1 MRNRKLFALLTLF
14 SLFPASLI
22 FAQGLVVSTNIDLQ
36 PECWEY
42 HISSSP
48 IINGSENVY
57 ADSLLL
63 LPGKDYQIDY
73 KRGILKL
80 KNFPEA
86 SSLRV
91 DYILVP
97 SSLTQKHY
105 LYEVREPSD
114 SLFTSITP
122 PKPLWQ
128 STDSNLLVSGSKTF
142 ALTFSEEEA
151 FDLKQSLY
159 VNLNGE
165 LGQNVYI
172 AAQLSDS
179 QSKLTPEGDSK
190 ELSNLDKVFI
200 RVYGK
205 QYEIAM
211 GDLDWQFD
219 GTRYIN
225 YKTTIEGL
233 NAWYGKRHFIQA
245 GFTASSGK
253 PASVKVNIIDGKQGP
268 YYLNPT
274 GYQSTYLIIAGSE
287 KIYCDGKLLERG
299 TDYYIDYSEG
309 SVMFR
314 TMVISSNLVNAYF
327 QYADE
332 FYNQSTYFNSSTLNL
347 SPGLSL
353 SHHLIHQVDAKDHP
367 LLYDFTSADLDS
379 LRKAGDNVVWSN
391 GIVEAE
397 AGTGNYIQRINSDGI
412 IYYEYAPYDS
422 LAHYNITFSYVGS
435 GNGDYEEFS
444 SGKFRYV
451 GPGMGAWLPQKR
463 LIPPVKRTN
472 ADLLLNYSNDSVE
485 LGVEGIFTLN
495 DKNTFSSLNDNDNQS
510 GLLYAYGNLKKGD
523 MGKENYAG
531 LDFEKRW
538 ANSFLFSQD
547 TDISQNYD
555 FALLDQADSLSQYQ
569 LNLTLGSRALNWW
582 NPELMLRYRQVQDLF
597 TQRAFRFIS
606 RSTAKGILP
615 ELNIH
620 STVSLQNY
628 EDNTVP
634 SSVMQYHD
642 FSSDWI
648 SRWVQTKIIINYN
661 SLEYENTSPLYMSS
675 RYYRINPQLTVGD
688 AKISLTQLGY
698 IWDNNDIKENSWD
711 NISNS
716 QTYSLKHSTS
726 TLNHTINLEFTHR
739 NVKKEDD
746 MDNPKSKYDLI
757 NLRNSNSFLKQAIMI
772 LGNYQL
778 NQTEFFPKIREL
790 EYIGSGL
797 GLYDSTGVY
806 TPNGDWDYVYIT
818 SDKGTLSTEINGQ
831 LSFYLKPGNYFPEW
845 KRIHSDI
852 ILQATE
858 QSPEMKHWQ
867 SYLFLPGY
875 VFDPDVTI
883 FGKQSIAPTI
893 WIDIIPNRIL
903 ANLNYQY
910 NRTLDKRYQTIARVT
925 ESIFG
930 AEMDLKQYGPNNYN
944 LKYELNKEKDTR
956 YMSDITVIALNILIQ
971 HNFSTNTIGTLNL
984 SGSSES
990 GAQQSSTNHY
1000 KLQSLGLEPGFRGS
1014 WGKKGRVS
1022 ASLGI
1027 RYNQRSGSEFLT
1039 FLPEKRGGLLLNWGT
1054 SAIYRLNNYC
1064 SITLEYSGNA
1074 YPQDR
1079 VRHTL
1084 KMEFKAEL

>member
-1 MRNRKLFALLTLF
+1 MDNHILSVLLVLL
-14 SLFPASLI
+14 SLFPISLI
-22 FAQGLVVSTNIDLQ
+22 FAQSLVVSANIELQ
-36 PECWEY
+36 PERWEY
-42 HISSSP
+42 PISSSP

-57 ADSLLL
+57 ADTLLL
-63 LPGKDYQIDY
+63 LPGRDYQIDY
-73 KRGILKL
+73 KNGILKL
-80 KNFPEA
+80 VKFPET
-86 SSLRV
+86 STLKV
-91 DYILVP
+91 DYIQVP
-97 SSLTQKHY
+97 PSLTERYY
-105 LYEVREPSD
+105 LYEMKEPSD
-114 SLFTSITP
+114 SLFINISP

-128 STDSNLLVSGSKTF
+128 STSNNLLVSGSKTF

-165 LGQNVYI
+165 LGHNVNI

-233 NAWYGKRHFIQA
+233 NAWYKDKHFIQA

-253 PASVKVNIIDGKQGP
+253 PASIVINIIDGKQGP

-309 SVMFR
+309 SIMFR
-314 TMVISSNLVNAYF
+314 TMVVSSNLVNAYF

-353 SHHLIHQVDAKDHP
+353 SHHLIHQVDAKEHP

-379 LRKAGDNVVWSN
+379 LRKAGDSVVWSN
-391 GIVEAE
+391 GIVEVE
-397 AGTGNYIQRINSDGI
+397 PGMGSYIQRMSSDGI

-422 LAHYNITFSYVGS
+422 LAHYNIVFSFVGS

-451 GPGMGAWLPQKR
+451 GTGMGAWLPQKR

-472 ADLLLNYSNDSVE
+472 ADLLLSYANDSLE
-485 LGVEGIFTLN
+485 LGMEGIFTLN
-495 DKNTFSSLNDNDNQS
+495 DKNTFSAFDDSDNQS
-510 GLLYAYGNLKKGD
+510 GILYAYGNLKKGD
-523 MGKENYAG
+523 IGKENYLG

-538 ANSFLFSQD
+538 ENSFLFSQD

-555 FALLDQADSLSQYQ
+555 FALLEQADSLSQYQ
-569 LNLTLGSRALNWW
+569 INLTLGSRAWYWW
-582 NPELMLRYRQVQDLF
+582 NPELMLRYRKVDDQF
-597 TQRAFRFIS
+597 SQRALRFLS
-606 RSTAKGILP
+606 HSPAKGLIPALD
-615 ELNIH
+615 IH
-620 STVSLQNY
+620 STVSLQKY
-628 EDNTVP
+628 DDASTP

-642 FSSDWI
+642 FSSEWI
-648 SRWVQTKIIINYN
+648 SRWVQTKLIINYN
-661 SLEYENTSPLYMSS
+661 GLEYNSNSPLYISN
-675 RYYRINPQLTVGD
+675 RYYKINPQLTVGD
-688 AKISLTQLGY
+688 TKISLTQFSY
-698 IWDNNDIKENSWD
+698 IWDNSDMKENSW
-711 NISNS
+711 NTISQS
-716 QTYSLKHSTS
+716 QTYNLKHSTS
-726 TLNHTINLEFTHR
+726 TLNHTVNLDFTHR
-739 NVKKEDD
+739 NIEKENEI
-746 MDNPKSKYDLI
+746 DNPKSKYDLI

-790 EYIGSGL
+790 EYVGNGL

-806 TPNGDWDYVYIT
+806 TPDGDWDYVYIT
-818 SDKGTLSTEINGQ
+818 SDQGTLSTEINGQ
-831 LSFYLKPGNYFPEW
+831 LSFYLKPGNYLPKW
-845 KRIHSDI
+845 NRVHSDI

-858 QSPEMKHWQ
+858 QSPNLRQWQ

-875 VFDPDVTI
+875 VFDEDLTI

-903 ANLNYQY
+903 GCLNYQY
-910 NRTLDKRYQTIARVT
+910 NRTLDKRYQIVTRTT

-930 AEMDLKQYGPNNYN
+930 AEMDLKQYGTNNYSF
-944 LKYELNKEKDTR
+944 KYELNKEKDTR
-956 YMSDITVIALNILIQ
+956 YMSSIRANALYVLIQ
-971 HNFSTNTIGTLNL
+971 HNFSSNSIGTLNFT
-984 SGSSES
+984 GSSES
-990 GAQQSSTNHY
+990 GSQLSNTEKY
-1000 KLQSLGLEPGFRGS
+1000 KLQGIGLEPGFRGS
-1014 WGKKGRVS
+1014 WGKKGRLS
-1022 ASLGI
+1022 ASIGI
-1027 RYNQRSGSEFLT
+1027 RYNQHSGSEFLT
-1039 FLPEKRGGLLLNWGT
+1039 FLPEKRGGLLINWNIST
-1054 SAIYRLNNYC
+1054 IYRLNNYC
-1064 SITLEYSGNA
+1064 SITLEYDGNA